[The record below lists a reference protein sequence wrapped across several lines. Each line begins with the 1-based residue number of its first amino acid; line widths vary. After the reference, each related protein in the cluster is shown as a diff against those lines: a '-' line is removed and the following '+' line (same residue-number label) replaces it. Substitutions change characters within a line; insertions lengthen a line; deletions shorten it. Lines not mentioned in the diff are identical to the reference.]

1 MKQIMSSVLA
11 LLCYASSQAALSD
24 AKLLNFDAPHRVA
37 GEYYIVFKLG
47 AALAAIPRS
56 GPGSPVLLPN
66 VEPTGET
73 QVRQLATALAKSI
86 GARVGGVIISK
97 AQMAFI
103 IGGASEQKVRDIL
116 AKDPRI
122 DVISPGI
129 ATTVEGM

>member
-1 MKQIMSSVLA
+1 M
-11 LLCYASSQAALSD
+11 ALSD

-37 GEYYIVFKLG
+37 GEYYIVFKRS

-56 GPGSPVLLPN
+56 GPGAPVLLPN
-66 VEPTGET
+66 VEPKGET

-86 GARVGGVIISK
+86 DARVGGVILSK
-97 AQMAFI
+97 AQVAFI
-103 IGGASEQKVRDIL
+103 IAGASEQKIRDVL